1 MHKATETTGT
11 AAKRPMPGT
20 FRFNLHRSDSGVYP
34 PSGYRAICAAKPISR
49 PDPSTGNRLPETW
62 KHREPMIR
70 SVFRG
75 GQPTRHAKLIK
86 DLKYSRRMTVSA
98 DKKRKTTC
106 ISASRW
112 SLSGTTRNR
121 TGDTRIFSPLLYQ
134 LSYGTI
140 LLSYKTRLQMITKLY
155 LFLWH
160 PTFSVRFTTWFTQ
173 SFLQRTIPISVSLRV
188 QR

>member
-49 PDPSTGNRLPETW
+49 PDPSTGNRLPETR

-98 DKKRKTTC
+98 DKKRKRV
-106 ISASRW
+106 AF
-112 SLSGTTRNR
+112 L
-121 TGDTRIFSPLLYQ
+121 Q
-134 LSYGTI
+134 LSDFQVVPPGIEPGT
-140 LLSYKTRLQMITKLY
+140 QG
-155 LFLWH
+155 
-160 PTFSVRFTTWFTQ
+160 FSVQTTENHN
-173 SFLQRTIPISVSLRV
+173 SYTICILGFISKLSTYFG
-188 QR
+188 